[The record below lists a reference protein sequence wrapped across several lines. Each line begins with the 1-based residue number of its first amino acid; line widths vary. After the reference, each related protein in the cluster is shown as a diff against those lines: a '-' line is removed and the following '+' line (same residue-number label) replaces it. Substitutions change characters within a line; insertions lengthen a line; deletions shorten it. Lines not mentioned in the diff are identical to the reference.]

1 MSDYL
6 AVGGVSA
13 VLRSMLHTALT
24 DGGPSSLFGTS
35 SPGITATSPDLIATG
50 TDEQPQLNLF
60 MYYVSLNPALR
71 NLDLPSSNGAGQRIS
86 NPPLALNLHYL
97 VSAYGST
104 QFDPEILLA
113 FAMKVFHDTAVVP
126 RTTIDAALTGLLS
139 GQHGPEQDLIAHST
153 LAEQIE
159 HIRITPE
166 TLTTEEIYRLWTAF
180 QAAYRPSTA
189 LQVSVVVIQDT
200 QPFTANRPVR
210 ERTVS
215 AQPLRSPLITAL
227 SPAMIA
233 AEHVLTICGSNFVGD
248 SPSDTVVSFD
258 GARGIA
264 PDTLQGNVIRITLPA
279 GLLAGTRTV
288 RVQRMVVFPR
298 QTTTHPGFSSPS
310 TPFQLVPTIQDASP
324 VQATEGST
332 LTLTISPDVGQAQ
345 QATLY
350 VGDVAIPIDSRS
362 VSSPATSATL
372 SFPIPTNLLPT
383 GVASATFPLRVEVDG
398 AQSQLTPDGG
408 GGFTPQIEVHA

>member
-13 VLRSMLHTALT
+13 VLRSMLNGALT
-24 DGGPSSLFGTS
+24 DGGPSSLFGTT

-50 TDEQPQLNLF
+50 ADEQPQLNLF

-71 NLDLPSSNGAGQRIS
+71 NLDLPSRNGAGQQIS

-97 VSAYGST
+97 VSAYGSA

-113 FAMKVFHDTAVVP
+113 WAMKVFHDTPVVP
-126 RTTIDAALTGLLS
+126 RTTIDGALTGLLQ
-139 GQHGPEQDLIAHST
+139 GQPGPEQQLIAHST

-180 QAAYRPSTA
+180 QTAYRPSTA

-200 QPFTANRPVR
+200 QPFTSNQPVR
-210 ERTVS
+210 KHTVS
-215 AQPLRSPLITAL
+215 AQPLRSPLVTQL
-227 SPAMIA
+227 SPAMLPA
-233 AEHVLTICGSNFVGD
+233 DQVLTISGANFVGD
-248 SPSDTVVSFD
+248 SPSDTLVSFD
-258 GARGIA
+258 GASGVA
-264 PDTLQGNVIRITLPA
+264 PDSLQGNVIRITLPA

-288 RVQRMVVFPR
+288 RVQRMVVFPQ
-298 QTTTHPGFSSPS
+298 QTTPHPGFNSPPTS
-310 TPFQLVPTIQDASP
+310 FQLIPTIQDASP
-324 VQATEGST
+324 VQATEGSP

-350 VGDVAIPIDSRS
+350 IGDVAIPIDSRA
-362 VSSPATSATL
+362 VSSPATSAVLT
-372 SFPIPTNLLPT
+372 FPIPTNLLAT
-383 GVASATFPLRVEVDG
+383 GVTSATFPLRVEIDG
-398 AQSQLTPDGG
+398 AQSQLTPDGS
-408 GGFTPQIEVHA
+408 GGFTPQVEVHA